1 MTFSASKLWP
11 GWLWRPSQRAA
22 LFSNHEFR
30 CVRDPLP
37 APEDSEDSAWG
48 DAGTPR
54 TPSPSPQGPGA
65 RTQLSCVCGTHLP
78 PTPPALCPRVTGT
91 SLSTLSPLANCPPP
105 HPGPHPLGIGCQ
117 ASVLRGFE
125 GREHQV
131 PKRAQWEG
139 RSHVLLFPPLM
150 RPQLWPSHSVPLAPH
165 PPGLAAVPSPHPHPT
180 PRTGRQLCTADH
192 PHSLHGP
199 SLPAAP
205 LEAGGFGRGNG
216 WYCQAGGMQRQP
228 EVF

>member
-1 MTFSASKLWP
+1 M
-11 GWLWRPSQRAA
+11 
-22 LFSNHEFR
+22 
-30 CVRDPLP
+30 
-37 APEDSEDSAWG
+37 
-48 DAGTPR
+48 
-54 TPSPSPQGPGA
+54 
-65 RTQLSCVCGTHLP
+65 
-78 PTPPALCPRVTGT
+78 
-91 SLSTLSPLANCPPP
+91 
-105 HPGPHPLGIGCQ
+105 
-117 ASVLRGFE
+117 
-125 GREHQV
+125 
-131 PKRAQWEG
+131 
-139 RSHVLLFPPLM
+139 LLFPPLM

-180 PRTGRQLCTADH
+180 PPTGRQLCTADH